1 MTPRRSG
8 EQRTPTR
15 LPVIGHC
22 LSRAQLTPSLAI
34 INGAS
39 GFGRIVPVLAAQ
51 WVGFI
56 NIHMTF
62 AVCSSI
68 MLFCWTTADSVP
80 GVLAFDAT
88 YGVISGEF
96 AFGFELAF
104 LPSLSLSVVKRLVI
118 LALNLVSLVCPSAL
132 CVCCID
138 VEVHMAME
146 IPPVELRGVLT
157 IGAFAAAYNPAA
169 ASFAPHPDQVG

>member
-1 MTPRRSG
+1 MRGTANPYALARDR
-8 EQRTPTR
+8 PAHF
-15 LPVIGHC
+15 VNAAH
-22 LSRAQLTPSLAI
+22 PSLAI

-88 YGVISGEF
+88 YGVISGES
-96 AFGFELAF
+96 AFGL
-104 LPSLSLSVVKRLVI
+104 
-118 LALNLVSLVCPSAL
+118 
-132 CVCCID
+132 
-138 VEVHMAME
+138 
-146 IPPVELRGVLT
+146 
-157 IGAFAAAYNPAA
+157 
-169 ASFAPHPDQVG
+169 